1 MKKLCHIIGFPI
13 ISKLIRG
20 HTVELDNVCFIPDDQ
35 LLNESKELYGC
46 LVEPQNTD
54 TKDDSQNVNQ
64 QLKDSISD
72 LNNLKMAISCD
83 NAINDNLY
91 NSAIDA
97 VIAKLES
104 V

>member
-54 TKDDSQNVNQ
+54 TKEDSQNVNQ
-64 QLKDSISD
+64 HAKGSICPFFKHGEKCFSEMTTLKCYD
-72 LNNLKMAISCD
+72 KPCV
-83 NAINDNLY
+83 
-91 NSAIDA
+91 NSR
-97 VIAKLES
+97 EN
-104 V
+104 